1 MTKQQIKRRS
11 NIDMNLNALRLTLR
25 TKPLRRALMICAA
38 LGSLSALS
46 ACSAAALIGQLPLYE
61 EDSNIV
67 APSHTAADVVAQQ
80 LKKRIHT
87 GQPIIVQ
94 DFWNNHNPRHISAF
108 GRVVPEQISTRL
120 IQLGYQII
128 QPRYAQQT
136 ELIGQQNIDP
146 SSSSELFLA
155 GQQQN
160 LGNMKKYMDNPHII
174 LSGSYTKAT
183 DQVKIHVRMTDSTS
197 GIFVAAY
204 DYDLPITREVEELMG
219 LKR

>member
-1 MTKQQIKRRS
+1 MTNQHLKRRS
-11 NIDMNLNALRLTLR
+11 KLNMQRNQLSLILRPQQL
-25 TKPLRRALMICAA
+25 KRAVMICAA
-38 LGSLSALS
+38 FGSLLTLP
-46 ACSAAALIGQLPLYE
+46 ACTAAMLMGQLPLYE

-67 APSHTAADVVAQQ
+67 APNQTAADVVAQQ

-128 QPRYAQQT
+128 QPRYAQQSAFQ
-136 ELIGQQNIDP
+136 GQPDIDS

-160 LGNMKKYMDNPHII
+160 LGNMKKYMDSPHII